1 MLFFK
6 RRNEFVLSFFLDNLK
21 KKYIGLKN
29 GYLKKD
35 ILD

>member
-21 KKYIGLKN
+21 KKFGLKI

>member
-1 MLFFK
+1 MSLFW
-6 RRNEFVLSFFLDNLK
+6 VFFLDNLK
-21 KKYIGLKN
+21 KKNIGLKN